1 MTNEQK
7 EKYLEYLKTHV
18 KPKRLAHS
26 IGVSQT
32 AKELAMQYGTDPA
45 KAEEA
50 GLLHDCSKGLT
61 HEEMLASAYAYGV
74 AVDVWQKESPELLHP
89 YVSACIAER
98 ELDVHDPEILQ
109 AIRRHMCGAPDMTAL
124 DAVVNLADYIEPT
137 RAYPDVEEMR
147 EMAKES
153 LWETLCECLK
163 RTMIL
168 TLSEG
173 AVTHPD
179 TLFTYNTLKLKLLH
193 DKGEHHD

>member
-7 EKYLEYLKTHV
+7 EKYIDYLKKHV

-26 IGVSQT
+26 MGVAQT
-32 AKELAMQYGTDPA
+32 AKDLAMQYGADPD

-50 GLLHDCSKGLT
+50 GILHDCSKGLSYD
-61 HEEMLASAYAYGV
+61 EMLKAAEHYGV
-74 AVDVWQKESPELLHP
+74 PVDAWQREAPELLHP
-89 YVSACIAER
+89 YVSACIAEK
-98 ELDVHDPEILQ
+98 ELGVNDPEVLQ
-109 AIRRHMCGAPDMTAL
+109 AIRRHMCGAPDMTIL

-137 RAYPDVEEMR
+137 RDYPDVEEMR
-147 EMAKES
+147 EMAKIS

-173 AVTHPD
+173 LITHPD
-179 TLFTYNTLKLKLLH
+179 TLNTYNTLKLKLSH
-193 DKGEHHD
+193 KGEHHD